1 MQHERQNRCI
11 HIDWLEVYCLEP
23 LDTFPLNADYFRS
36 RGYVVNEREYG
47 TRVYN
52 EMFELLNENGDP
64 MIEVRRNPASGDS
77 NFSGLVPESCH
88 LRMPNWMLYQGN
100 PVRFLM
106 DFMLKHNYIF
116 KRIFRID
123 IAYDFVAFDTGDDPA
138 RFVRRY
144 LKGQYRKI
152 NQCQL
157 TAHGTDNWNQCD
169 WNSLS
174 WGARS
179 SMVSTKLYNKTL
191 ELTEGKSTKPYI
203 RTAWMADGLI
213 DNPISITKRNEEGKM
228 KTVNVWRLEF
238 SMKSSCDGWIDIE
251 MSKGRK
257 VEKQRIPHRL
267 SLFDG
272 KDKLWERFQ
281 DLVYHYFR
289 FKHLEYI
296 ELTEKYDGG
305 VLEAVHSEGKK
316 VLRRKDRCRD
326 KKLFY
331 FDEGHQF
338 TQLSA
343 APTDRKAN
351 VKEDILERRLR
362 LFMMSHPSVEVERA
376 CKVILDTID
385 LDRLMDYTPQKR
397 LREARALQTVLKWKL
412 AGDERSAMELL
423 SIVNEMMNV
432 EDFF

>member
-1 MQHERQNRCI
+1 MQHEEQNRCL

-23 LDTFPLNADYFRS
+23 HDTYPLNADYFRKQ
-36 RGYVVNEREYG
+36 GYVVNEREYG

-52 EMFELLNENGDP
+52 EMFEILNDNGDP
-64 MIEVRRNPASGDS
+64 ILEVRRNPASGNSD
-77 NFSGLVPESCH
+77 FSGLIPQSCH
-88 LRMPNWMLYQGN
+88 LRLPNWTLYQDN
-100 PVRFLM
+100 PVTYLR
-106 DFMLKHNYIF
+106 DFMLRHDYIF

-123 IAYDFVAFDTGDDPA
+123 IAYDFVQFDTGDDPA

-203 RTAWMADGLI
+203 RTAWMLAGLI
-213 DNPISITKRNEEGKM
+213 DNPVSITKRQPDGTM
-228 KTVNVWRLEF
+228 KKVEVWRLEF

-251 MSKGRK
+251 MNKGRK
-257 VEKQRIPHRL
+257 IEKQRIPHRL
-267 SLFDG
+267 SLFDD
-272 KDKLWERFQ
+272 KDKLWQRFQ
-281 DLVYHYFR
+281 DLCYHYFR

-296 ELTEKYDGG
+296 ELTEKYNGG
-305 VLEAVHSEGKK
+305 ILENVHSDGKK

-331 FDEGHQF
+331 FDDDHHF
-338 TQLSA
+338 TQLTQ
-343 APTDRKAN
+343 APSDARKN
-351 VKEDILERRLR
+351 TKDDLLERRLR
-362 LFMMSHPSVEVERA
+362 IFSETHPQDNVQKA
-376 CKVILDTID
+376 IKVILDCID
-385 LDRLMDYTPQKR
+385 MDKLVNYSPEKKR
-397 LREARALQTVLKWKL
+397 REAQALQLVLKWKMK
-412 AGDERSAMELL
+412 GDERTAVELL
-423 SIVNEMMNV
+423 SIVNEMLDQK
-432 EDFF
+432 DFY

>member
-1 MQHERQNRCI
+1 MQHGEQNRCI

-23 LDTFPLNADYFRS
+23 ADTFPLNAEYFRE

-52 EMFELLNENGDP
+52 EMFSILNDNGDP
-64 MIEVRRNPASGDS
+64 CIEVRRNPCSGDS
-77 NFSGLVPESCH
+77 SFSGLVPESCH
-88 LRMPNWMLYQGN
+88 LRLPNWMLYQAN

-106 DFMLKHNYIF
+106 DFMLKNNYIF
-116 KRIFRID
+116 KRIYRID
-123 IAYDFVAFDTGDDPA
+123 IAYDFVRFDTGDDPG

-213 DNPISITKRNEEGKM
+213 DNPLTISKRCEDGTM
-228 KTVNVWRLEF
+228 KKVDVWRLEF

-251 MSKGRK
+251 MNKGK
-257 VEKQRIPHRL
+257 KIEKQRIPHRL

-296 ELTEKYDGG
+296 DLSDKYDGG
-305 VLEAVHSEGKK
+305 ILESVHSEGRK

-338 TQLSA
+338 TQLTQ
-343 APTDRKAN
+343 APSDREAN
-351 VKEDILERRLR
+351 SKEDILERRLR
-362 LFMMSHPSVEVERA
+362 LFMMTHPSQDIEKA
-376 CKVILDTID
+376 CKLILDTID
-385 LDRLMDYTPQKR
+385 LDRLVDYSPSKR
-397 LREARALQTVLKWKL
+397 LREAKALQIVLKWKL
-412 AGDERSAMELL
+412 NGDERSAMELL
-423 SIVNEMMNV
+423 HIVNEMLDV
-432 EDFF
+432 EDFY